1 MGAIEPTAE
10 HLKVTLSETSQYI
23 AQRELAL
30 GRRPRATMTDVAALA
45 RVSLKTASRV
55 INGETTVAVELAE
68 RVRWAASA
76 LEYRPN
82 LAARSLRRSD
92 RRTRTIGLLLEN
104 AANPFSAALHRA
116 VEDVA
121 SARGVAVLAGSVDE
135 DPAREREL
143 VLALV
148 SRRADGLIIV
158 PSGDDQSYL
167 ATEQRSGVSIVFVDR
182 RPQLL
187 RADAVL
193 SDNVMGAR
201 SAVEHLLAAGH
212 RRIAFLGN
220 LRRIATS
227 NERFRG
233 YAEALK
239 EAGIPL
245 DEELVRFD
253 LHDVRTAEATV
264 ASLLKG
270 LAPTALFTT
279 QNLVTEGA
287 LHALRS
293 LGLSHHV
300 ALVGFDDIS
309 LSDLLDPPLTAVAQ
323 DPAQIGTTA
332 CQLLFERMDGDTS
345 PPREHLIQT
354 RLIIRGSG
362 EIPPPDQRRAPE
374 QARKRRRPVAHKRTG
389 PVAPSEPTSPK
400 TR

>member
-1 MGAIEPTAE
+1 MQSI
-10 HLKVTLSETSQYI
+10 LKATLSETSQDI
-23 AQRELAL
+23 AL
-30 GRRPRATMTDVAALA
+30 GEVAPGRQPRATMRDVAALA

-55 INGETTVAVELAE
+55 INGEPSVAVGLAE
-68 RVRWAASA
+68 RVRWAASV

-92 RRTRTIGLLLEN
+92 GRTRTIGLLLEN

-193 SDNVMGAR
+193 SDNVAGAR
-201 SAVEHLLAAGH
+201 SAVQHLVAAGH
-212 RRIAFLGN
+212 QRIAFLGN
-220 LRRIATS
+220 LQGIATS
-227 NERFRG
+227 NERFSG

-245 DEELVRFD
+245 DEHLVRFN
-253 LHDVRTAEATV
+253 LHDVPAAEAAAT
-264 ASLLKG
+264 SLLTG
-270 LAPTALFTT
+270 PAPSALFTT

-293 LGLSHHV
+293 LGLSHQV
-300 ALVGFDDIS
+300 ALVGFDDVS
-309 LSDLLDPPLTAVAQ
+309 LADLLDPPLTAVAQ
-323 DPAQIGTTA
+323 DPAQIGKTA
-332 CQLLFERMDGDTS
+332 CRLLFERMDGDTS
-345 PPREHLIQT
+345 PPREHLIET
-354 RLIIRGSG
+354 KLIARGSG
-362 EIPPPDQRRAPE
+362 EIPPPGEHSTLP
-374 QARKRRRPVAHKRTG
+374 QARKRPLPAARKHP
-389 PVAPSEPTSPK
+389 
-400 TR
+400 